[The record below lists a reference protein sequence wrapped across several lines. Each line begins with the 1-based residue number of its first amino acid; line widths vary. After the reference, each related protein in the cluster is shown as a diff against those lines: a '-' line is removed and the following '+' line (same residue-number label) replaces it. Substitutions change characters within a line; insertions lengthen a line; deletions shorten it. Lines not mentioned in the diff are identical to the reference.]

1 MSGMEIIQQF
11 GRRLWRAHRG
21 FQDHEGTLSA
31 AGIAY
36 YVALSFF
43 PLLLVLVAGLGSV
56 LAWTQVGQE
65 AQHELLV
72 TIGQQASP
80 DLAQQVAHVLNAV
93 KQRAPASG
101 PIGFIALL
109 ISAIA
114 TFAQLDA
121 AFDRIWRLPA
131 NPHASWGEW
140 VARLVYQRLKALA
153 MLVGVG
159 GFIVLVMVTGMVWS
173 GVEQAIAPQLAVGP
187 WFHWASSLWI
197 NLLLNWIAFTI
208 IFRVVPKVR
217 ICWWDSV
224 RGGLLAAVLWEAGR
238 QALAAYMLHLNYP
251 SAYGIIGSFI
261 AVMLWAYYAALVILF
276 GAEYVRVL
284 GEERQQQKELPL
296 GGVRR

>member
-1 MSGMEIIQQF
+1 MRVLQRF
-11 GRRLWRAHRG
+11 GRRLWLAHLG

-43 PLLLVLVAGLGSV
+43 PLLLVLLAGLGSV
-56 LAWTQVGQE
+56 LAWTQAGQE

-80 DLAQQVAHVLNAV
+80 DLAQQVEHVLNAV
-93 KQRAPASG
+93 KQRAPAGG

-114 TFAQLDA
+114 IFAQLDA

-131 NPHASWGEW
+131 DPHVSWRHW

-159 GFIVLVMVTGMVWS
+159 GFIVLVMLTGVIWS
-173 GVEQAIAPQLAVGP
+173 GIEKSLEPQVALGP
-187 WFHWASSLWI
+187 WVRWASSLWI
-197 NLLLNWIAFTI
+197 NLLLNWMAFAI
-208 IFRVVPKVR
+208 IFRVVPKPQVR
-217 ICWWDSV
+217 WWDSV

-276 GAEYVRVL
+276 GAEYVRVI
-284 GEERQQQKELPL
+284 GEERQGQKELPL
-296 GGVRR
+296 EG